1 MLLQKLKSLKT
12 PHTLIFE
19 DDAHIVNF
27 DKLTGI
33 LNLIE
38 YYDIIF
44 LGHCGE
50 KKGEL
55 VTEFF
60 SLHKSI
66 VPKCTHSYI
75 ISYKGVCKM
84 LDIFENKKGEVAVDH
99 IFANSKL
106 NNYYVHPQIVEQSGI
121 KSTM

>member
-1 MLLQKLKSLKT
+1 LFKYKCPIIKNMAV
-12 PHTLIFE
+12 IE
-19 DDAHIVNF
+19 D
-27 DKLTGI
+27 
-33 LNLIE
+33 
-38 YYDIIF
+38 YDIIF

-66 VPKCTHSYI
+66 IPKCTHAYI

-84 LDIFENKKGEVAVDH
+84 LDIFENKKGERAVDH

-106 NNYYVHPQIVEQSGI
+106 INYSVHPQIVEQAGMQ
-121 KSTM
+121 STIQP